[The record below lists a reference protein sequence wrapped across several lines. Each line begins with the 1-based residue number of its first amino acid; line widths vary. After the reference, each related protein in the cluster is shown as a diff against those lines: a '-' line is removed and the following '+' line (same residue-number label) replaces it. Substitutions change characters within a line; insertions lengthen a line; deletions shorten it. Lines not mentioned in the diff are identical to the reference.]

1 MRPRALPFYSQEI
14 KEDLAIAILAG
25 GGVLMNKPNKNE
37 VVKSDGRGVPSA
49 KWLDQDREITR
60 SIWLQEAF
68 PEWGTF
74 LNQQINATVVEPK
87 TVVLWWFGGA
97 SFGLKTPKSFFL
109 IDNYAGPSDYTTYDH
124 CGVCR
129 TSGAPSLEWLRLHP
143 QVVDPWAFEQI
154 DAVLCT
160 HHHQDHCDIYSIK
173 AALQTT
179 KALFIGPEV
188 TCRKFRAFGVP
199 EERIRQVK
207 PGDTIKF
214 QDVELAIVPNY
225 DRMAC
230 LTGEEV
236 QDGKLDYGKYAV
248 SFLFKTDAGGIIHL
262 GDTLYHNGY
271 RAIGENHQVDLCLT
285 NMGHN
290 APGVTDKLN
299 PYEVYRI
306 AEALKAEVV
315 IPYHY
320 DNWAS
325 SALDPQQLEMVVK
338 ANRSKLKVVILKH
351 GAKFVFP
358 KDNDIGHYQYPDLRE
373 RFSPEKS
380 WEYGKKS

>member
-1 MRPRALPFYSQEI
+1 M
-14 KEDLAIAILAG
+14 
-25 GGVLMNKPNKNE
+25 
-37 VVKSDGRGVPSA
+37 
-49 KWLDQDREITR
+49 
-60 SIWLQEAF
+60 
-68 PEWGTF
+68 
-74 LNQQINATVVEPK
+74 
-87 TVVLWWFGGA
+87 A
-97 SFGLKTPKSFFL
+97 SW
-109 IDNYAGPSDYTTYDH
+109 N
-124 CGVCR
+124 
-129 TSGAPSLEWLRLHP
+129 
-143 QVVDPWAFEQI
+143 
-154 DAVLCT
+154 
-160 HHHQDHCDIYSIK
+160 
-173 AALQTT
+173 
-179 KALFIGPEV
+179 
-188 TCRKFRAFGVP
+188 
-199 EERIRQVK
+199 
-207 PGDTIKF
+207 
-214 QDVELAIVPNY
+214 
-225 DRMAC
+225 
-230 LTGEEV
+230 
-236 QDGKLDYGKYAV
+236 YGKYAV

-271 RAIGENHQVDLCLT
+271 RGIGENHQVDLCLT

-338 ANRSKLKVVILKH
+338 ANSSKLKVVILKH

-380 WEYGKKS
+380 WEYGNKS